1 MKQLVVLAS
10 LIVATLLLLTCGGG
24 GPDVETSPAGLPNG
38 PHPVVVIAIDGL
50 RADALGCYGGD
61 VDTPSFDAL
70 AAESVRFDQAYAQAP
85 EMMPSLA
92 ALLSGLYPTTNGMR
106 SSGDQLQADAMTL
119 AEAVQSAGMATAAFI
134 EGAPGGADYGL
145 AQGFDSFQVAERPG
159 AEALGWMNEHASDD
173 FLLVMAG
180 WGSRALDQAGL
191 LLDETEAIDP
201 ERVAEVLASRDG
213 DDPLLFDDQEMAR
226 IRAWYAARV
235 QVMDAFI
242 GDFMT
247 AFTTAGLDE
256 RATLI
261 VLGSNGLALQEH
273 DDLFGETVYAPV
285 TRVPLMIRFPGG
297 EQAGDQGTIVE
308 LIDVMPTVLDLTGG
322 SAPAGCQG
330 TSLLPIVDGTST
342 PPYVA
347 FGETPNGPG
356 QRFVALAGY
365 RAVATGDDGT
375 VELFHTTVDPL
386 ELDNLAETEADKL
399 AKLSNDLGAWSQM
412 VAATSLDPEL
422 RTDAELDDETMK
434 QLKSLGYIQ

>member
-1 MKQLVVLAS
+1 MKQIIAVSSIVVLTILA
-10 LIVATLLLLTCGGG
+10 LTCGGG
-24 GPDVETSPAGLPNG
+24 PDIEETAAGLPDG
-38 PHPVVVIAIDGL
+38 PHPVVVIAIEGL

-61 VDTPSFDAL
+61 VATPSFDAL

-85 EMMPSLA
+85 EMLPSMA
-92 ALLSGLYPTTNGMR
+92 AFLSGLYPTTNGMR
-106 SSGDQLQADAMTL
+106 SPDEQLQAEAMTL
-119 AEAVQSAGMATAAFI
+119 AESVKNAGMATAAFI
-134 EGAPGGADYGL
+134 EGAPGSADHGL
-145 AQGFDSFQVAERPG
+145 AQGFDSFQVVERPG
-159 AEALGWMNEHASDD
+159 GEGLAWMTEHASDN

-180 WGSRALDQAGL
+180 WGSRALDEVDL
-191 LLDETEAIDP
+191 LLDEDEAIDAD
-201 ERVAEVLASRDG
+201 RVAEVLASRGTDT
-213 DDPLLFDDQEMAR
+213 PLLFDDDEMAR
-226 IRAWYAARV
+226 VRDWYAARV

-247 AFTTAGLDE
+247 AFTTAGLDD

-273 DDLFGETVYAPV
+273 SDLFGETVYAPV
-285 TRVPLMIRFPGG
+285 TRVPLLIRLPGG
-297 EQAGDQGTIVE
+297 QQANREDTVVE
-308 LIDVMPTVLDLTGG
+308 LIDVMPTVLDLIGV
-322 SAPAGCQG
+322 APPAGCQG
-330 TSLLPIVDGTST
+330 SSLLPIVTGAAA

-365 RAVATGDDGT
+365 RAVATGDDGA
-375 VELFHTTVDPL
+375 VELFHTAADPL
-386 ELDNLAETEADKL
+386 ELDNLAETEPDKL
-399 AKLSNDLGAWSQM
+399 AKLSNDLGAWTKM